1 MGTVG
6 TVGPAWS
13 ANACGEMQHGEM
25 QHSAQ
30 QHSAQQHS
38 AQQHGAQQR
47 GAQQRKTQV
56 LGAAI
61 SRAVSRLLARG
72 LAIVGTAMALGQ
84 GGSSSARAA
93 TIVGYD
99 AANSTTSSVATEW
112 ISGVTPLALS
122 RGSGLVAGS
131 GATFNSLGWTGEATD
146 YLEWGWSASPAMD
159 LQDLSVRYDRSTSG
173 PAIVTLWLAVNG
185 GPFQSVYQDADVDVN
200 GEELVGLSLAS
211 FTNVTSA
218 TFRLTGANASGST
231 GTLDIEPLAGV
242 TPARGIVVRGAA
254 VVPEPTGLAWS
265 ASSGLAAIAW
275 NRRRARKSQA
285 AKSQAVVR

>member
-1 MGTVG
+1 MSVSWNGWQGGGAVGTAGPAGTVG
-6 TVGPAWS
+6 EARKAT
-13 ANACGEMQHGEM
+13 ACE
-25 QHSAQ
+25 AQ
-30 QHSAQQHS
+30 QRA
-38 AQQHGAQQR
+38 AQQHGNLS
-47 GAQQRKTQV
+47 
-56 LGAAI
+56 LGTAG
-61 SRAVSRLLARG
+61 SRVVSRLLARA
-72 LAIVGTAMALGQ
+72 LAIVGLAMALGQ
-84 GGSSSARAA
+84 EGASSAWAA

-131 GATFNSLGWTGEATD
+131 GATFNSSGWTGEATD

-200 GEELVGLSLAS
+200 GEELVDLSLAS

-242 TPARGIVVRGAA
+242 TPARGIVVRGSA

-275 NRRRARKSQA
+275 IRRRAGKRHPVMPHPVMRH
-285 AKSQAVVR
+285 AVMH